1 VATKDSNGKKEWK
14 AVRTEQMARSFLES
28 ACYLVDLGD
37 IKQSISLLKRAAS
50 LGSIEAQVN
59 LGVALAFGTG
69 VKVDLKMS
77 RMWLKRAATQGSPHA
92 AYNLGVIYRTH
103 RDLRWAKYWFQRSL
117 ELGDEDAQE
126 ELDQM
131 TMTPTVTQVPQKR

>member
-1 VATKDSNGKKEWK
+1 MATKDSNGKKEWK

-50 LGSIEAQVN
+50 L
-59 LGVALAFGTG
+59 G

>member
-1 VATKDSNGKKEWK
+1 MATKDSNAKREWK

-28 ACYLVDLGD
+28 ACYLADLGE

-77 RMWLKRAATQGSPHA
+77 RMWLKRAATLGSPHA

-117 ELGDEDAQE
+117 ELGDEDARE

-131 TMTPTVTQVPQKR
+131 TMTQARTQVRQKR

>member
-1 VATKDSNGKKEWK
+1 MATKDSNGKKEWK